1 NFMPVFESML
11 SASKWGGFN
20 AVKLG
25 LSVQQSSRTVR
36 AWAWVECER
45 RIGVVGML
53 TALTH
58 KKWVEFLI
66 KDSPHSNA
74 GCGGSIGTYDLRV
87 MSPTSYQA
95 APPRVR
101 KVILTLL

>member
-1 NFMPVFESML
+1 MPVFESML

-25 LSVQQSSRTVR
+25 LSVQQSSRTVGV
-36 AWAWVECER
+36 WAWVECEQ

-66 KDSPHSNA
+66 KNSTHLNL
-74 GCGGSIGTYDLRV
+74 GCGGRI
-87 MSPTSYQA
+87 
-95 APPRVR
+95 
-101 KVILTLL
+101 